1 MPAKGGTGQLAPAF
15 RVRVN
20 GADLP
25 AQAAADLTVI
35 AVQEDVNAPSMFT
48 LQLINWDMAR
58 LRVTWSDEDLFAEGS
73 QVEVHMGYVDDLETL
88 MVGEITGLEP
98 QFYADEVPQ
107 LTVRGYDR
115 RHRLLRGRKTRS
127 FARVKDSDIARRIA
141 GDLGLTARVEDSQV
155 TLEYVLQ
162 HNQTDMEFLQGRAER
177 IGYEVVV
184 EDKTLY
190 FRPRQHTASQA
201 ITLTREADLIEFSL
215 RSSTLSQA
223 DQVMVRGWDPK
234 DKRAILGRARAG
246 DEATHMGGAAT
257 GPQAASSAFGQASL
271 IGVDQP
277 VFSLAEADQIALGR
291 LNEMAL
297 AYVGGEGLCQGRTD
311 LRAGTVVKVEGL
323 GQRFSG
329 LYYVTA
335 TKHTYT
341 PARGYRTAFSVR
353 RNAT

>member
-1 MPAKGGTGQLAPAF
+1 MPAKSGTAQLAPAF

-25 AQAAADLTVI
+25 AQAMADLTGV
-35 AVQEDVNAPSMFT
+35 AVQEDLSVPSMFT

-58 LRVTWSDEDLFAEGS
+58 LQVTWSDDALFAEGN
-73 QVEVHMGYVDDLETL
+73 QVEVLMGYVDSLETL
-88 MVGEITGLEP
+88 LVGEITGLEP
-98 QFYADEVPQ
+98 QFGADEAPQ

-127 FARVKDSDIARRIA
+127 FAQVKDSDIASQIA
-141 GDLGLTARVEDSQV
+141 GDLGLTAQVKDSQV

-177 IGYEVVV
+177 IGYEMLV

-190 FRPRQHTASQA
+190 FRPRQHAAGQA
-201 ITLTREADLIEFSL
+201 IALTRGADLIEFSL
-215 RSSTLSQA
+215 RSSTLAQTG
-223 DQVMVRGWDPK
+223 QVAVRGWSPK
-234 DKRAILGRARAG
+234 DKAVILGSASAG
-246 DEATHMGGAAT
+246 DEATQMGGSST
-257 GPQAASSAFGQASL
+257 GPQAASSAFGQSSL
-271 IGVDQP
+271 VGVDQP
-277 VFSLAEADQIALGR
+277 VFSQAEADQMALGR

-311 LRAGTVVKVEGL
+311 LRVGTVVKIDGL

-329 LYYVTA
+329 LFYVTA
-335 TKHTYT
+335 TSHTYT
-341 PARGYRTAFSVR
+341 PARGYRTGFSVR